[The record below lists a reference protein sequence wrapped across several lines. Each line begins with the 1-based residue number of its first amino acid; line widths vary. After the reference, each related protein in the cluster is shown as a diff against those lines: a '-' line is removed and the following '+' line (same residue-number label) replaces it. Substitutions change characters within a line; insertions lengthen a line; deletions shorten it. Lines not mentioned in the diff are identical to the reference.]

1 MLNEENNYYSSVR
14 KPCGVY
20 LIFYNPPYSS
30 SDTTSREKDQPG
42 HRGLKQT
49 NKRTN
54 EKPYKPIR
62 PDRHL

>member
-1 MLNEENNYYSSVR
+1 MLNEENYYYSSVI

-20 LIFYNPPYSS
+20 LIFYNLPPSH

-49 NKRTN
+49 NERTN
-54 EKPYKPIR
+54 KKTI
-62 PDRHL
+62 